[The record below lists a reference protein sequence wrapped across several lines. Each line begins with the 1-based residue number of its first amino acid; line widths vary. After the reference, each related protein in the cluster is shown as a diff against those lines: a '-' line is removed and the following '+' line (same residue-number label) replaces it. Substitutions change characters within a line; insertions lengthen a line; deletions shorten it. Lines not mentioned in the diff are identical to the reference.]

1 LLKDSCVNRSECLE
15 HLWRFRIPSCNGCI
29 WRSCALLCIL

>member
-1 LLKDSCVNRSECLE
+1 LLKDRCVNRSVCLE
-15 HLWRFRIPSCNGCI
+15 QLWRFKIPSCKGYI